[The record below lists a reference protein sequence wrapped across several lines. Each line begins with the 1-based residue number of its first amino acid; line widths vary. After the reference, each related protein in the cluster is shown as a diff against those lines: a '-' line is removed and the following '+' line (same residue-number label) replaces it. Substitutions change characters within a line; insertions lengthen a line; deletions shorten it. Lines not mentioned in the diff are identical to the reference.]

1 MQLIESLHVLQA
13 KIDVSDR
20 IQEQNE
26 IIISTIQKLGHRPVD
41 ENERKSVQD
50 LITQKHLLIQSQ
62 LREHVQ

>member
-1 MQLIESLHVLQA
+1 MQLIESLHVVQA

-50 LITQKHLLIQSQ
+50 
-62 LREHVQ
+62 